1 MMKNHLTRLNGRAH
15 RDSMMEIIDTT
26 AFKKGFTAASSGIAY
41 AFKAPRPPLAIST
54 KAPETD
60 DIKLGQ
66 PIMKTASR
74 ILIAFLTGAL
84 SFAAKAQEAAPSFA
98 GKTITLVVG
107 FGAGGGYDL
116 YARLLARY
124 LGQHIPGSPNVI
136 VQNMEGAG
144 GVRAANHVYS
154 IAPKDGTVI
163 AAVNQGAAM
172 FQLLGGKGAQY
183 DPARFNWLGS
193 MAYSNNTVSV
203 WHTSRV
209 KTIDDAIKVET
220 SMAGSGIIS
229 DANIYPAILNA
240 LVGTK
245 FKIINGYTGTNES
258 NLALERG
265 EVEGRGGGAYS
276 SLVSTRPEWLRDRKI
291 SILTQVGFEK
301 EPDLPNVPL
310 LIDLVKNE
318 EDRQIANLVTLP
330 VAIGYNY
337 WLAPEVPAERLK
349 TLRDAFAAAMK
360 DPALMAEAKKQS
372 FDIRPKTG
380 EQLEQMVRDASMIPK
395 PILQRAATILGW

>member
-1 MMKNHLTRLNGRAH
+1 MIMKKA
-15 RDSMMEIIDTT
+15 
-26 AFKKGFTAASSGIAY
+26 SGILISLLTSAL
-41 AFKAPRPPLAIST
+41 AFSVR
-54 KAPETD
+54 
-60 DIKLGQ
+60 
-66 PIMKTASR
+66 
-74 ILIAFLTGAL
+74 
-84 SFAAKAQEAAPSFA
+84 AQEAAPSFA

-124 LGQHIPGSPNVI
+124 LGHHIPGSPNVI

-193 MAYSNNTVSV
+193 MAYSNNTVYV
-203 WHTSRV
+203 WNTSRV
-209 KTIDDAIKVET
+209 KTIEDATKFET

-276 SLVSTRPEWLRDRKI
+276 SLASTRPEWLRDRKI

-301 EPDLPNVPL
+301 EPDLPNAPL
-310 LIDLVKNE
+310 LINLVKTE

-337 WLAPEVPAERLK
+337 WLAPEVPAERMK
-349 TLRDAFAAAMK
+349 ILREAFAATMK
-360 DPALMAEAKKQS
+360 DPALAEEARKQS
-372 FDIRPKTG
+372 LEIRPKTG
-380 EQLEQMVRDASMIPK
+380 EQLEKMVRDASTIPK
-395 PILQRAATILGW
+395 AILQRAATILGW

>member
-1 MMKNHLTRLNGRAH
+1 MRSLF
-15 RDSMMEIIDTT
+15 
-26 AFKKGFTAASSGIAY
+26 AFAAPS
-41 AFKAPRPPLAIST
+41 PLLAIFV
-54 KAPETD
+54 KAQDTD
-60 DIKLGQ
+60 AKSMGSM
-66 PIMKTASR
+66 IMKKASR
-74 ILIAFLTGAL
+74 ILIALFTSAL
-84 SFAAKAQEAAPSFA
+84 AFSARAQEAAPYFA

-124 LGQHIPGSPNVI
+124 LGHHIPGAPNVI

-193 MAYSNNTVSV
+193 MAYSNNTVYV
-203 WHTSRV
+203 WNTSRA
-209 KTIDDAIKVET
+209 KTIDDATKFET

-301 EPDLPNVPL
+301 ETDLPNVPL
-310 LIDLVKNE
+310 LIDLVKSE

-337 WLAPEVPAERLK
+337 WLAPEVPAERMK
-349 TLRDAFAAAMK
+349 TLRDAFAATMK